1 MSTRYSGYTA
11 MVADGRASATREQEV
26 RRQKP
31 SQSTRPGPAR
41 STVERNWVPSR
52 PCCTARTFWH
62 KWSKQRILTNKGH
75 LTALSL
81 RERRGVFKMN
91 AIGEYEIYCMK
102 K

>member
-52 PCCTARTFWH
+52 PCCKALRRVRFG
-62 KWSKQRILTNKGH
+62 TNGPNNG
-75 LTALSL
+75 S
-81 RERRGVFKMN
+81 
-91 AIGEYEIYCMK
+91 
-102 K
+102 